1 MNKPM
6 SENRLAAITVH
17 LRRGTFLDDDKGP
30 WIQSVVGDLLAELDR
45 LRAIADA
52 LLCKTTDGVYY
63 ARYDPQEVNP
73 PLWVVCLYGELEPWR
88 VSKARVPTT
97 PDEVS
102 TDFDLL
108 IEDAE
113 DQCVVFGIYSTPEAA
128 EAAREKT

>member
-1 MNKPM
+1 ML
-6 SENRLAAITVH
+6 SDE
-17 LRRGTFLDDDKGP
+17 RRAEIVRSMEQGPYMWTAEGEELLD
-30 WIQSVVGDLLAELDR
+30 ERDR

-73 PLWVVCLYGELEPWR
+73 PLWVVWRYGELEPWR

-128 EAAREKT
+128 EAAKEKQ